1 AELQAAQAALD
12 RASVRAPVAGQ
23 ILRIHA
29 RSGERVGPNGI
40 VELGQTDQMQAVAE
54 VYETDIGQVRLGQRA
69 VVTSSAFPEE
79 LQGTVQQIGLQV
91 GQLDLL
97 STDPTAITDARVVE
111 VKIRLDDAGRVAGL
125 TNLRVEVRIDC
136 S

>member
-1 AELQAAQAALD
+1 
-12 RASVRAPVAGQ
+12 
-23 ILRIHA
+23 
-29 RSGERVGPNGI
+29 
-40 VELGQTDQMQAVAE
+40 